1 MFCHKATE
9 TIREKRGQRGFT
21 LIEVL
26 IAMAIFS
33 LGMLAIGTLQITSTN
48 SNASARIHTEE
59 YTWVVDQIERLT
71 GLDYEHDDLDP
82 DLDEEHSVS
91 QGPYTVSWA
100 VENDTPL
107 TGAKRITVMAD
118 IDYDTTL
125 TGANRIT
132 FIANNPDNPRARP
145 ITIVFIKAR

>member
-1 MFCHKATE
+1 MFCHKAAE

-33 LGMLAIGTLQITSTN
+33 MGILAVGTLQITSTN

-71 GLDYEHDDLDP
+71 ALGYDHDDLDETDP
-82 DLDEEHSVS
+82 PPPAAPLLPHSVV
-91 QGPYTVSWA
+91 QGPYTVSWT
-100 VENDTPL
+100 VVDDTPVA
-107 TGAKRITVMAD
+107 GAKRIAVTAD
-118 IDYDTTL
+118 
-125 TGANRIT
+125 GSHS
-132 FIANNPDNPRARP
+132 RARP
-145 ITIVFIKAR
+145 ITINFIKAR

>member
-1 MFCHKATE
+1 MDCHKAAE
-9 TIREKRGQRGFT
+9 TVREKRGQRGFT

-71 GLDYEHDDLDP
+71 GLDYDHSDLDTGYHEVDQP
-82 DLDEEHSVS
+82 
-91 QGPYTVSWA
+91 PYTVSWT
-100 VENDTPL
+100 VVDDIPVD
-107 TGAKRITVMAD
+107 GAKMITVTAD
-118 IDYDTTL
+118 
-125 TGANRIT
+125 GSHR
-132 FIANNPDNPRARP
+132 RARE
-145 ITIVFIKAR
+145 ITIDFIKAR